1 MMSREEYMVALGENL
16 SDADCVRLFGWHK
29 DDLLDNKA
37 TWDYNFEYAY
47 NEYVSE
53 TEYEE
58 EVLGKEE

>member
-16 SDADCVRLFGWHK
+16 SDTDCVRLFGWHK

-58 EVLGKEE
+58 EVLNNGR

>member
-1 MMSREEYMVALGENL
+1 MVALGENL
-16 SDADCVRLFGWHK
+16 SDTDCVRLFGWHK

-58 EVLGKEE
+58 EVLNNGR

>member
-1 MMSREEYMVALGENL
+1 MSREEYMVALGENL

-58 EVLGKEE
+58 EVLNNGR